1 MRLGGEDVQRY
12 EKIRGDV
19 LVPFAPRDIEHRD
32 FDVVKRLLM
41 GAEKARLIGA
51 CFKAMKRLSG
61 DLPEQRKQQHSEL
74 LYTRTF
80 GYKEKDMC
88 EHQALEGAV
97 RKALLM
103 R

>member
-1 MRLGGEDVQRY
+1 MSLGGEDVNKY
-12 EKIRGDV
+12 EKFRGEAPA
-19 LVPFAPRDIEHRD
+19 PFAPRDLERHD
-32 FDVVKRLLM
+32 LDAVKRLLM

-51 CFKAMKRLSG
+51 CYKAMKKLSG
-61 DLPEQRKQQHSEL
+61 DLPEQRKQLQAEL

-80 GYKEKDMC
+80 GYEEKDMW
-88 EHQALEGAV
+88 EHPALEGAI